1 MSKQTY
7 IASGLSADER
17 AIVTMPT
24 VKLVHVISF
33 VEKTGMPVSV
43 SVVLGSQEPP
53 SLDRNI
59 VPRWPFQL
67 GKTFVRPELVK

>member
-17 AIVTMPT
+17 ALVTMPT

-33 VEKTGMPVSV
+33 VEKTGMPV